1 MAIRYKRIENERMAD
16 APFVGALVCAHS
28 CSIGCKGCF
37 NQDLKKMPSKVESA
51 SKIIELVLENPFNK
65 GLILGGLEWSEQPE
79 ELIELVQAATQKN
92 LPVIIFTGH
101 TLEDFYEKVPSIKTL
116 EGEIYIKY
124 GGYNEALIEP
134 SRIVYG
140 VKLAT
145 SNQGIILLK
154 KTG

>member
-1 MAIRYKRIENERMAD
+1 MAIRYKSIENERMED
-16 APFVGALVCAHS
+16 APFVGALICAHS
-28 CSIGCKGCF
+28 CAIGCKGCF
-37 NQDLKKMPSKVESA
+37 NQDLKKMPSEVNTA
-51 SKIIELVLENPFNK
+51 SKIVELVLEDPFNK

-101 TLEDFYEKVPSIKTL
+101 TLEAFYEKVPRIKKI

-124 GGYNEALIEP
+124 GGYNEALLEP
-134 SRIVYG
+134 SKVVYG

-145 SNQGIILLK
+145 SNQGIVLLK
-154 KTG
+154 ATG